1 MGDTLPEGT
10 TSHPGVQIHQSC
22 YLDEPCE
29 IGAGTR
35 IWHFTHVMR
44 GCRIGRECSIG
55 QNCVISPGVVIGDR
69 CKIQNNV
76 SVYTGVE
83 LEEEVFLGPS
93 MVFTNVLTPRA
104 HISRNTPA
112 DFSPTRV
119 RAGASIGANAT
130 IVAGVTIGRYAMV
143 GAGAVVTRDVPDFA
157 LVYGNPARA
166 RGWACHCG
174 AMLRFEAVAGGR
186 LSWTAVS
193 GERSADRTQAAG
205 SRSQGSIRDS
215 DEEGRLPVSSQAR
228 CGECGSRYVLRDDAV
243 EMVEKVMP
251 PRG

>member
-1 MGDTLPEGT
+1 M
-10 TSHPGVQIHQSC
+10 IHESC
-22 YLDEPCE
+22 YIDESCE

-35 IWHFTHVMR
+35 VWHFSHLMR

-76 SVYTGVE
+76 SVYSGVE

-104 HISRNTPA
+104 HIPRNTPA
-112 DFSPTRV
+112 DFLATRV
-119 RAGASIGANAT
+119 RRGASVGANAT
-130 IVAGVTIGRYAMV
+130 IVAGVTVGQYALI

-157 LVYGNPARA
+157 IVYGNPART

-174 AMLRFEAVAGGR
+174 AALRFEPASPPTTAGEP
-186 LSWTAVS
+186 AP
-193 GERSADRTQAAG
+193 SACC
-205 SRSQGSIRDS
+205 S
-215 DEEGRLPVSSQAR
+215 
-228 CGECGSRYVLRDDAV
+228 ECGSRYELHESGVVML
-243 EMVEKVMP
+243 EMRMP
-251 PRG
+251 QR

>member
-1 MGDTLPEGT
+1 MSAQQPQDSARFPR
-10 TSHPGVQIHQSC
+10 VQLHESC
-22 YLDEPCE
+22 YIDLPCE
-29 IGAGTR
+29 IGAGTK
-35 IWHFTHVMR
+35 IWHFSHVMK
-44 GCRIGRECSIG
+44 GCRIGQECSIG

-112 DFSPTRV
+112 DFAPTRV
-119 RAGASIGANAT
+119 RAGASVGANAT
-130 IVAGVTIGRYAMV
+130 IVAGVTIGRYALV

-157 LVYGNPARA
+157 IAYGNPARR

-174 AMLRFEAVAGGR
+174 VLLRFAEVTGNGR
-186 LSWTAVS
+186 PETDDAPR
-193 GERSADRTQAAG
+193 GERETIPDRRG
-205 SRSQGSIRDS
+205 DLS
-215 DEEGRLPVSSQAR
+215 VSEAR
-228 CGECGSRYVLRDDAV
+228 CETCGSRYELRDSGVAMI
-243 EMVEKVMP
+243 EQRM
-251 PRG
+251 PRGR